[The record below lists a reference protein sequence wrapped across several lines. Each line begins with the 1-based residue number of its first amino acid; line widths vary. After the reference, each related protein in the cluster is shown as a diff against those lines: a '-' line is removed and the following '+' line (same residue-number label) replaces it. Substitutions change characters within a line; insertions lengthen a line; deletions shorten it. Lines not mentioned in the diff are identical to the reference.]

1 MQVLT
6 DTDTTR
12 KTVRLRLPG
21 VVVAALFVLLTLAS
35 AYVSLMMWG
44 LGVGV
49 QQSTHYTVGIVF
61 AAIHAGEIDDKL
73 LAYQYLQML
82 PQLAQGDS
90 NKVWIIPA
98 DLTDTVSKVAG
109 VVAPYISSQ
118 GTKPGGV

>member
-61 AAIHAGEIDDKL
+61 AAIHAACFGGGVWSLLVQRRL
-73 LAYQYLQML
+73 LAVGFPIAATPLCVGALAVAIYLL
-82 PQLAQGDS
+82 L
-90 NKVWIIPA
+90 V
-98 DLTDTVSKVAG
+98 
-109 VVAPYISSQ
+109 
-118 GTKPGGV
+118 